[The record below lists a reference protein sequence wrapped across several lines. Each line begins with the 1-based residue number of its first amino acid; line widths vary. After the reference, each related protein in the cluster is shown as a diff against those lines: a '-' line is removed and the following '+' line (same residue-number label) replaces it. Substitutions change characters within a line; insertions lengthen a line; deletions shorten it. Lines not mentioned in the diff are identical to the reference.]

1 MPHTFGTI
9 YFARRAKMEV
19 HTKLKFTLLEYY
31 QNDIY
36 IYLSVHFLWDLQ
48 FKKTGKRP
56 KRGKLYM
63 DWHKHKN
70 GQPVTNEAAE
80 AIVIQF
86 FSVFEFL
93 LLFLI
98 FGFSF
103 INIRISLFF
112 CVLILCRVKFKK
124 F

>member
-1 MPHTFGTI
+1 MPHTSGTI
-9 YFARRAKMEV
+9 SFASRAEMEV

-31 QNDIY
+31 QNHNP
-36 IYLSVHFLWDLQ
+36 IYLSVYFLLDLQ

-56 KRGKLYM
+56 NRGKLYV

-86 FSVFEFL
+86 FSIFEFFL
-93 LLFLI
+93 LLLI
-98 FGFSF
+98 FGFRF
-103 INIRISLFF
+103 INIRTFLFF